1 MNKYKGINVE
11 FHILQ
16 SFPVTCLN
24 RDDVNSP
31 KTAIIGGETRARVS
45 SQAWKRQVRMA
56 MHDFGITLGIRTKH
70 VAELVQKEASALGA
84 EEEKARSASEII
96 AKVLS
101 KDTLHFF
108 SKTEAKALAE
118 FAETK
123 NYEIDEKKDAKA
135 IFKAHKEASINGF
148 KKLDGLDIAL
158 FGRMVAQSPDLNI
171 EGSSVFSHAISTHR
185 VTNEIDF
192 FNALDDVKSVSDS
205 DSGSSHMGSL
215 EFNAATYYRY
225 IALDIGQLVENL
237 GGDEHIQTALEAFT
251 KALYIAVPIARQK
264 TQAGFSPWDYAKV
277 YVRKGQ
283 RLQASFDEPVKA
295 KGEGYCKPSIEALT
309 AFLEK
314 KEKLSGSLFGKL
326 GDFTWGLDEQFSIDD
341 LIEGVADIV
350 KQV

>member
-1 MNKYKGINVE
+1 
-11 FHILQ
+11 
-16 SFPVTCLN
+16 
-24 RDDVNSP
+24 
-31 KTAIIGGETRARVS
+31 
-45 SQAWKRQVRMA
+45 
-56 MHDFGITLGIRTKH
+56 
-70 VAELVQKEASALGA
+70 
-84 EEEKARSASEII
+84 
-96 AKVLS
+96 
-101 KDTLHFF
+101 
-108 SKTEAKALAE
+108 
-118 FAETK
+118 
-123 NYEIDEKKDAKA
+123 
-135 IFKAHKEASINGF
+135 
-148 KKLDGLDIAL
+148 
-158 FGRMVAQSPDLNI
+158 MVAQSPDLNI

-192 FNALDDVKSVSDS
+192 FTALDDVKSVSDS